1 MIAKLDSDKDKPV
14 PKLDAMTRQIHRV
27 VIEGEGSATVVEFQC
42 DGESYWMLI
51 EMKGKDVSARWL
63 EEEEVRSLRRDDGE
77 SGDINIPPLP
87 RRI

>member
-1 MIAKLDSDKDKPV
+1 MSEQEPDKFQSKI
-14 PKLDAMTRQIHRV
+14 DAMTRQIHRV

-42 DGESYWMLI
+42 DGESYWMMI

-63 EEEEVRSLRRDDGE
+63 EADEVSKLRRDDGK

>member
-1 MIAKLDSDKDKPV
+1 MDQEEPDNIESKV
-14 PKLDAMTRQIHRV
+14 DAMTRQIHRV

-42 DGESYWMLI
+42 DGESYWLMI
-51 EMKGKDVSARWL
+51 EMKGKEVSARWL
-63 EEEEVRSLRRDDGE
+63 EQNEVDHLRRNDGK